1 MINKIKS
8 LVSNN
13 KDIRY
18 KDITILLRSFKNT
31 SFFKKFKFLNEK
43 LEKNGLGAIPIT
55 VKSDEKNDALQQ
67 YLSWFAY
74 FYMKK
79 YFKHINIKDIIKS
92 MCKTIHTKSNNSFV
106 KMI

>member
-43 LEKNGLGAIPIT
+43 LEKN
-55 VKSDEKNDALQQ
+55 Q
-67 YLSWFAY
+67 
-74 FYMKK
+74 
-79 YFKHINIKDIIKS
+79 
-92 MCKTIHTKSNNSFV
+92 
-106 KMI
+106 